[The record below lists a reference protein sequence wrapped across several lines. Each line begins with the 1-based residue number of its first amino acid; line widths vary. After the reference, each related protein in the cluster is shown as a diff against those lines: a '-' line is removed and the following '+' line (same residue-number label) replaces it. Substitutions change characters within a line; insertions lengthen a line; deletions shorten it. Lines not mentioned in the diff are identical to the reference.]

1 MLPIEHRFIFCLFP
15 LIYVDQSMHSWN
27 LKQFTNTI
35 MTKMLYLVE
44 MRWYVDYVQLEG
56 VHSND
61 GKMPMQNNKTNC
73 LRNFVY
79 IWICCFFL
87 HRIQID
93 CSNQPYCVC
102 VCSFISLT

>member
-102 VCSFISLT
+102 VFIH